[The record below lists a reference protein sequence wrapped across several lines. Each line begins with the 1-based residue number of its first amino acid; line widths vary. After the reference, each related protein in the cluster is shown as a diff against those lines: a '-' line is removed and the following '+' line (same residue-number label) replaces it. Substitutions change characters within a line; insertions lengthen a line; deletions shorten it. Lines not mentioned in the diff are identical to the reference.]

1 MNKYLPDNIEK
12 ISLAIIDS
20 LYELFSQ
27 KSDFL
32 DLELFEIQIMKHGL
46 ELNNNLKELFTKLIS
61 KSKTKEEIDYF
72 SQILSHGIK
81 NKYKHFN
88 EKLDNLKS
96 LYDIIIWIESHTE
109 FTTLKYI
116 DEVFEKDIEQFY
128 KFILFYTFKKDNID
142 EIYDFST
149 KNIKNFM
156 EEKNSIQSNLEIL
169 ELLFQHL
176 QRTDLIIKNFIK
188 LSKDRDYFK
197 FIIVQKK
204 LSDNSIIK
212 KIISNCE
219 TDEYIYFLLY
229 LIVFNPYI
237 TIDDFKINIFKKNTR
252 NFYSFLK
259 AILHRFQYYKINQ
272 RSPYELSF
280 FLKYIFKNKDLN
292 EIKHLLQLISSDDI
306 ILFEPIILF
315 ILQYKNN
322 EFPILLLFK
331 TIKARINNNDFIIN
345 YNLLHSIIENIVNKK
360 IENMAFTIFL
370 GNFKKYLTSK
380 EKFKNNELK
389 NFFMTIN
396 LFLTKTT
403 LNNDLKERLFR
414 MNLKFFEKYI
424 KNITILNPMLLTISK
439 HYILI
444 LNKYLK
450 EYEKTKDIDSFIL
463 EIKNIIFYDNKL
475 ISLETQSLNKINP
488 ENISFTFLSDEI
500 QSFLIELF
508 NKQIK
513 KAISTPPLE
522 AEGYFLSKNYFK
534 LLILLKITLLY
545 DLFYPLFYKLHP
557 KKLKIRK
564 DKKQIYLLNN
574 NNNITNQYNSDKFLL
589 VKEINFYY
597 HFVNKIY
604 SLLIITISSLI
615 GFRIIIDA
623 FIVSNNKL
631 LILGFSI
638 IIISLLIDYFLF
650 FFYRKFDDL
659 YFFKVK
665 IKDKN
670 YIFYSPKNTLLRVFS
685 K

>member
-1 MNKYLPDNIEK
+1 MNNDLPNNIEK

-20 LYELFSQ
+20 FYELFSQ

-46 ELNNNLKELFTKLIS
+46 DLNNSLKELFNKLIS
-61 KSKTKEEIDYF
+61 KSKTKEEINYL
-72 SQILSHGIK
+72 SKILSYGIK

-88 EKLDNLKS
+88 ERLDNLKS
-96 LYDIIIWIESHTE
+96 LYEIIIWIETHTE

-128 KFILFYTFKKDNID
+128 KFILFYTFKKDNIY

-156 EEKNSIQSNLEIL
+156 EEKNSTQNNLEII
-169 ELLFQHL
+169 ELLFQYL
-176 QRTDLIIKNFIK
+176 QRTDLIIKNFIN

-197 FIIVQKK
+197 FIITQKK
-204 LSDNSIIK
+204 LSDNDIIK

-237 TIDDFKINIFKKNTR
+237 VLDNFKISIFKKNTR

-259 AILHRFQYYKINQ
+259 AILHRFLYYKINQ
-272 RSPYELSF
+272 RSPHELSF
-280 FLKYIFKNKDLN
+280 FLEYIFKDKDLN
-292 EIKHLLQLISSDDI
+292 EIKNLLQFIHTNDI

-322 EFPILLLFK
+322 ELPILLLFK
-331 TIKARINNNDFIIN
+331 TIKAKVDNNDFITN
-345 YNLLHSIIENIVNKK
+345 YNLLHAIIENIVNKK

-403 LNNDLKERLFR
+403 LNEDLKERLFR

-424 KNITILNPMLLTISK
+424 KNINILNPMLLTISK

-450 EYEKTKDIDSFIL
+450 EYDKTKDINSFIL

-475 ISLETQSLNKINP
+475 ITIKTQNLNKINP
-488 ENISFTFLSDEI
+488 ENVSFTFLSSEI
-500 QSFLIELF
+500 QNFFIEIF
-508 NKQIK
+508 DKNIK
-513 KAISTPPLE
+513 KIINTPPLE
-522 AEGYFLSKNYFK
+522 TEGYFLSKNYFN
-534 LLILLKITLLY
+534 LLIFLKITLLY
-545 DLFYPLFYKLHP
+545 DLLYPLFYKLHP
-557 KKLKIRK
+557 KKLKIQK

-574 NNNITNQYNSDKFLL
+574 DSIINHYNSDKFFLI
-589 VKEINFYY
+589 KEINFYY

-604 SLLIITISSLI
+604 SLLIITVSSLL

-623 FIVSNNKL
+623 FIVNNNKL
-631 LILGFSI
+631 LIFGFSI

-650 FFYRKFDDL
+650 FFYKKFDDL
-659 YFFKVK
+659 YFFKIK

-670 YIFYSPKNTLLRVFS
+670 YVFYSKKNTLLRVFS